1 MEVYSAVR
9 MNEISPFV
17 TTQTDLEGIT
27 PSETSQ
33 MEKQTPCISFICGI
47 LRNKTKRLRFRE
59 QTGSLNAREDGD
71 ELHRGGTEPV
81 IL

>member
-1 MEVYSAVR
+1 
-9 MNEISPFV
+9 MNEISPSV

-47 LRNKTKRLRFRE
+47 LRNKTERDSDSENKLV
-59 QTGSLNAREDGD
+59 
-71 ELHRGGTEPV
+71 P
-81 IL
+81 

>member
-1 MEVYSAVR
+1 MLDEGVEKIWYTYRMEVYSAVR

-27 PSETSQ
+27 SETSQ

-47 LRNKTKRLRFRE
+47 LRNKTRDSDSENKLV
-59 QTGSLNAREDGD
+59 
-71 ELHRGGTEPV
+71 P
-81 IL
+81 

>member
-33 MEKQTPCISFICGI
+33 MEKQTPCYLIY
-47 LRNKTKRLRFRE
+47 LWNLKKQNKETQIQRTNWFPE
-59 QTGSLNAREDGD
+59 CQ
-71 ELHRGGTEPV
+71 RGWG
-81 IL
+81 